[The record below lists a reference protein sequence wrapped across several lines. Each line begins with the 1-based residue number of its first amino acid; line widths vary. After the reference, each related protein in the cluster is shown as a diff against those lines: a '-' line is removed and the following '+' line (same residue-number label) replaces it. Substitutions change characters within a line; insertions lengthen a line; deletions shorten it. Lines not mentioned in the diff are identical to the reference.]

1 MPDPYASISE
11 KDESLQTMLADVLEL
26 RAADER

>member
-1 MPDPYASISE
+1 MNMSDPYASISE

-26 RAADER
+26 RAKD